1 MTYQSASNQGNTQF
15 CCLFCVNSVASC
27 HIVAPPETFW
37 YLRGYGGLNEME
49 STMSDRFVSLTDE
62 TAQRLSDAI
71 LRRRVELGIRSARS
85 LGEETGLDYRTITS
99 LEGARRDQVSRT
111 TLAVLEMHLQW
122 PAGYLS
128 ALLKQE
134 GWRKTIE
141 LQVPSNADERDI
153 ESARRIAQAS
163 FDAALRSMG

>member
-1 MTYQSASNQGNTQF
+1 MSFQTHRVTSWHLLR
-15 CCLFCVNSVASC
+15 LFG
-27 HIVAPPETFW
+27 TFVTT
-37 YLRGYGGLNEME
+37 GGHTEGVI
-49 STMSDRFVSLTDE
+49 MSDRYVALSDE
-62 TAQRLSDAI
+62 AAQRLSDAI

-85 LGEETGLDYRTITS
+85 LGEETGLDYRTITG

-134 GWRKTIE
+134 GWRKSVE
-141 LQVPSNADERDI
+141 LQVPSNADERDV
-153 ESARRIAQAS
+153 EQARRIAQAS